1 MLDSLAG
8 VRIPGQYSI
17 RHNFEGGHV
26 GTQTHANRQF
36 GGRQFA
42 QTGLGTPGDAVTQDI
57 RKYDYID
64 ALRGYAI
71 LAVLLVHSTQQ
82 VAPINLAFQRL
93 ASHGGRGVQLFY
105 IASALT
111 LCLSWQF
118 RASLEAF
125 PVRNFFIRRFFRIAP
140 MFYVAMAFYLCLY
153 GFSPR
158 YWAPN
163 GLEWWYLPLTA
174 LFLNGYHPET
184 LTSVVPGGW
193 SVAVEMNFYL
203 VLPFLLLRLKTMK
216 SLLAFLLLSLLLNVM
231 DESASLRWAVAALS
245 AGPAASGL
253 RIQLPQLP
261 WATPGF
267 CQRIAGLPRSE
278 SCGQPETLCCAGLA
292 GMGTDGGAVGA
303 GTCRQQTHGQLHLC
317 WIWICP
323 VCVDTVHLPGEVPGQ
338 QTIGTD
344 RENQFQHVPDAL
356 CGTGVVRAVWDILD
370 ISPGRRVKLAPLLSR
385 GGGHRGLVL
394 RLLRRHRAPGHPV
407 WQADH
412 RQAGASFT
420 KEHAPSGSHLTAAA
434 CQPLK
439 INSSVASWAGLSPP
453 RR

>member
-203 VLPFLLLRLKTMK
+203 LLPFLLLRLKTMK

-231 DESASLRWAVAALS
+231 AESASLRWLLPLYPPDQQHLVYEFSYLNFLGQLPVFASGLLACHVLSHVGNLKRFVVLGWLAWGLMAALS
-245 AGPAASGL
+245 VLAPAGSKPMGNYIFVGFGFALFALTLSIYPVKFLVNKPLVQIGRISFSMYLTHFAVLELFARSGISSIFPPGDGSSLLHYFLVVAVTGVLSYGFYAGIERRGIRFGKQIIDRLEPVSPKSMPPAA
-253 RIQLPQLP
+253 RI
-261 WATPGF
+261 
-267 CQRIAGLPRSE
+267 
-278 SCGQPETLCCAGLA
+278 
-292 GMGTDGGAVGA
+292 
-303 GTCRQQTHGQLHLC
+303 
-317 WIWICP
+317 
-323 VCVDTVHLPGEVPGQ
+323 
-338 QTIGTD
+338 
-344 RENQFQHVPDAL
+344 
-356 CGTGVVRAVWDILD
+356 
-370 ISPGRRVKLAPLLSR
+370 
-385 GGGHRGLVL
+385 
-394 RLLRRHRAPGHPV
+394 
-407 WQADH
+407 
-412 RQAGASFT
+412 
-420 KEHAPSGSHLTAAA
+420 
-434 CQPLK
+434 
-439 INSSVASWAGLSPP
+439 
-453 RR
+453 

>member
-1 MLDSLAG
+1 MLDSLDG

-42 QTGLGTPGDAVTQDI
+42 QAGLGTPGDAVTQDI

-203 VLPFLLLRLKTMK
+203 LLPFLLLRLKTMK

-231 DESASLRWAVAALS
+231 AESASLRWLLPLYPPDQQHLVYEFSYLNFLGQLPVFASGLLACHVLSHVGNLKRFVVLGWLAWGLMAALS
-245 AGPAASGL
+245 VLELFARSGISSIFPPGDGSSLLHYFLVVAVTGVLSYGFYAGIERRGIRFGKQIIDRLEPVSPKSMPPAA
-253 RIQLPQLP
+253 RI
-261 WATPGF
+261 
-267 CQRIAGLPRSE
+267 
-278 SCGQPETLCCAGLA
+278 
-292 GMGTDGGAVGA
+292 
-303 GTCRQQTHGQLHLC
+303 
-317 WIWICP
+317 
-323 VCVDTVHLPGEVPGQ
+323 
-338 QTIGTD
+338 
-344 RENQFQHVPDAL
+344 
-356 CGTGVVRAVWDILD
+356 
-370 ISPGRRVKLAPLLSR
+370 
-385 GGGHRGLVL
+385 
-394 RLLRRHRAPGHPV
+394 
-407 WQADH
+407 
-412 RQAGASFT
+412 
-420 KEHAPSGSHLTAAA
+420 
-434 CQPLK
+434 
-439 INSSVASWAGLSPP
+439 
-453 RR
+453 